1 MACEA
6 FFRTIGGFGARTEPM
21 GVLSLVPPE
30 SDRALASREG
40 SRFWGFLPRRGI
52 AADGL
57 KADCVAEE
65 SQPQNAYSD
74 RRDRVLDRIVKV
86 TYLVSAV
93 AAMIGWLWLLLRGAE
108 ALFQF

>member
-1 MACEA
+1 MHA
-6 FFRTIGGFGARTEPM
+6 
-21 GVLSLVPPE
+21 GVLM
-30 SDRALASREG
+30 R
-40 SRFWGFLPRRGI
+40 
-52 AADGL
+52 DGL
-57 KADCVAEE
+57 ELDCVADD

-74 RRDRVLDRIVKV
+74 RRDRVLDWIVKV